1 MPETNKN
8 IKSLRKGVK
17 DTKKNGKDTITEIKY
32 TKDGLNCRLETTE
45 KIILNLEKE
54 KQKLSSLNNRK

>member
-17 DTKKNGKDTITEIKY
+17 DTKKNGKDTITEIKNLVGWFNSRMEGI
-32 TKDGLNCRLETTE
+32 KDRISEC
-45 KIILNLEKE
+45 KIEH
-54 KQKLSSLNNRK
+54 

>member
-17 DTKKNGKDTITEIKY
+17 DTKKNGKDTITEIKNLV
-32 TKDGLNCRLETTE
+32 GGHNSRLEKTE
-45 KIILNLEKE
+45 ERISELEDR
-54 KQKLSSLNNRK
+54 SYPV